1 MSLKEG
7 YTFKKISLKNIF
19 QYFADWNF
27 ESFRLN
33 FKKKKNI
40 YIFTMDFSSGRTIID
55 FVAR

>member
-33 FKKKKNI
+33 FKKKKRL
-40 YIFTMDFSSGRTIID
+40 YFYDGLF
-55 FVAR
+55 

>member
-27 ESFRLN
+27 KSFRLN
-33 FKKKKNI
+33 FKKKNI

-55 FVAR
+55 FLAR